1 MTVAEIIL
9 AVLGSNAI
17 TAIVTAWLGRRKS
30 GADADH
36 TIVDSAADVLAM
48 AKAAYE
54 SRIVR
59 LEAQVIELGERLTKA
74 EARATGAESRLADSE
89 SRANEFRRAVIA
101 IGEGREQDRMKAR
114 AMVTKLVGVIE
125 HLLSC
130 IEQPDDDKII
140 DRVAITQLIS
150 EILADYPKEQ
160 FVRI

>member
-1 MTVAEIIL
+1 MTLAEIVL
-9 AVLGSNAI
+9 AFLGSNAI
-17 TAIVTAWLGRRKS
+17 TAIITAWLGRRKA

-36 TIVDSAADVLAM
+36 TIVESASDVLAM

-54 SRIVR
+54 ARIVR
-59 LEAQVIELGERLTKA
+59 LEAQVVELAERLTKA

-89 SRANEFRRAVIA
+89 ARASEFRRAVIA
-101 IGEGREQDRMKAR
+101 IGEGREQDRLKAR
-114 AMVTKLVGVIE
+114 AMVTKLVGVIN

-130 IEQPDDDKII
+130 IEKPDKDKIV

-150 EILADYPKEQ
+150 EILADYPAEQ